1 LTCKVYRDVITIK
14 LDKSI
19 KFNSHFNNK
28 HSFCEFDVD
37 GFDIRNNTFYEFY
50 GDYWHGNPAIKQA
63 DPVLA
68 KSRYIKT
75 LERNKI
81 IELLGF
87 KLITIWESDWEYEM
101 ANFDPAYLKDL
112 KTFVED
118 SFIDP
123 RNALHGGR
131 TEVFKTFY
139 ETKTQEE
146 KIFGFD
152 ISSQYPAVMALD
164 TYAVGVKRS
173 KN

>member
-1 LTCKVYRDVITIK
+1 
-14 LDKSI
+14 
-19 KFNSHFNNK
+19 
-28 HSFCEFDVD
+28 
-37 GFDIRNNTFYEFY
+37 
-50 GDYWHGNPAIKQA
+50 
-63 DPVLA
+63 
-68 KSRYIKT
+68 

-101 ANFDPAYLKDL
+101 ANFDPAYLKDI

-139 ETKTQEE
+139 ETKTPEE
-146 KIFGFD
+146 LIFGFD

-164 TYAVGVKRS
+164 TYAVGVKRCRNYS
-173 KN
+173 IQALTEALLNGTFCGLVKCDVECPKDLYVPILPTKNERKSLVFDLADKVNQTYASPELIYALENGYKITRI